1 MAIWNQLQQF
11 LSQPQAGQGSATMS
25 KRAAAEPGQSAGPIT
40 RDNWISPEYNLLRP
54 SHGTE
59 RKTWLA

>member
-11 LSQPQAGQGSATMS
+11 LKQPASGQGSATAS
-25 KRAAAEPGQSAGPIT
+25 KQTASPSGGTLAPIT

-54 SHGTE
+54 NHGTD